1 MLALNGNYKI
11 GDKVVYPMHG
21 AGVIQAIENHEVLG
35 HVQEYYVMRM
45 PVGDL
50 KVMVPVDSA
59 ISVGLRGV
67 IEESEVENVIEALK
81 GQRRGMSANWN
92 KRYRAN
98 LEKMKTG
105 DIYEVAGV
113 VQGLAYRDREKG
125 LSAGER
131 KMLESARQILFSE
144 LVLAKGVDEN
154 TVRQIVDDVLEEL
167 A

>member
-1 MLALNGNYKI
+1 MTLNGNYKI

-21 AGVIQAIENHEVLG
+21 AGIIEAIERHEVLG
-35 HVQEYYVMRM
+35 HAQEYYVMRM

-50 KVMVPVDSA
+50 KVMIPVDSA

-67 IEESEVENVIEALK
+67 IEESEIDNVIEVLRAQ
-81 GQRRGMSANWN
+81 GRGMSTNWN

-113 VQGLAYRDREKG
+113 VQGLAFRDREKG

-131 KMLESARQILFSE
+131 KMLESARQILVSE
-144 LVLAKGVDEN
+144 LVLAKGVNEE
-154 TVRQIVDDVLEEL
+154 TVNQLVDDVLEEL